1 MYIYV
6 RDGDYIQELKIQ
18 IRPLL
23 RLHRLAIQIPI
34 QGNQYLC
41 RNFIRILSCCKDTTI
56 SPNLQIFLWLKTK
69 M

>member
-1 MYIYV
+1 MRLYA

-34 QGNQYLC
+34 QEKQYLC

-56 SPNLQIFLWLKTK
+56 SPNLQIFF
-69 M
+69 MVEN